1 MATDSGIVII
11 YDMENEGAPLTCHRI
26 DAKEFLT
33 FPRWA
38 ASPDGKKEAI
48 GDAKSQDTGDDT
60 GQAMALKAES
70 FKALQ
75 AMAKKAMVSGWE
87 KMKKAELVAAL
98 LTD

>member
-11 YDMENEGAPLTCHRI
+11 YDMENGGKELKCHRI
-26 DAKEFLT
+26 DAKEFLKH
-33 FPRWA
+33 PRWA
-38 ASPDGKKEAI
+38 ASPDGDKKAV
-48 GDAKSQDTGDDT
+48 GDAKPPVTGDDT

-70 FKALQ
+70 FKSLQ
-75 AMAKKAMVSGWE
+75 AMAKKAGVLGWE